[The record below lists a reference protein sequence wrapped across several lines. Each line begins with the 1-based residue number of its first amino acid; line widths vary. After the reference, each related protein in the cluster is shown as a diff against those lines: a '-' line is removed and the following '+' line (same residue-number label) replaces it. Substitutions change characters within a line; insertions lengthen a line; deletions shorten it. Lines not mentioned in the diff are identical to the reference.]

1 MKTYNL
7 SAAMPPWATALI
19 VIGALAAIGILL
31 FIFFKTRKTASKVEA
46 PAIQPAE
53 PDKVQPVEEQ
63 TPVIDEDPITELATE
78 QPISQQS
85 VSIPPVEK
93 PEERIKEQEG
103 EDDGEDEA
111 SVKRVVRDGEHI
123 KYIIIKYKK
132 SFTAKLIQS
141 DDEVKSYYSSL
152 KNELLSYDGVKSRIS
167 WKYETFYQGRVTL
180 AKIAMRGK
188 CPCLF
193 LALKTAEITDE
204 KYIVEDMSEVAAYEK
219 TPCLYRI
226 KNDRRLKYSN
236 DLIASVMGERVKNE
250 DYKEEDW
257 ASKYPYENIEPLI
270 ERGLVKVL
278 TEEDAQSGDVFKPR
292 DYVQASEVDELMQ
305 DDVAVA
311 LIEESDEISDK
322 TKSGIINIDT
332 LSKYFSDG
340 ETVTLEEIKKRI
352 SEVPKKT
359 TCIKVLARGVLDK
372 KLTVI
377 ADSFSMEAAKMI
389 LLTGGYVVKKKSV

>member
-46 PAIQPAE
+46 LAIQPAE

-63 TPVIDEDPITELATE
+63 TPVIDEEPITELATE

-167 WKYETFYQGRVTL
+167 WKY
-180 AKIAMRGK
+180 
-188 CPCLF
+188 
-193 LALKTAEITDE
+193 
-204 KYIVEDMSEVAAYEK
+204 
-219 TPCLYRI
+219 
-226 KNDRRLKYSN
+226 
-236 DLIASVMGERVKNE
+236 
-250 DYKEEDW
+250 
-257 ASKYPYENIEPLI
+257 
-270 ERGLVKVL
+270 
-278 TEEDAQSGDVFKPR
+278 
-292 DYVQASEVDELMQ
+292 
-305 DDVAVA
+305 
-311 LIEESDEISDK
+311 
-322 TKSGIINIDT
+322 
-332 LSKYFSDG
+332 
-340 ETVTLEEIKKRI
+340 
-352 SEVPKKT
+352 
-359 TCIKVLARGVLDK
+359 
-372 KLTVI
+372 
-377 ADSFSMEAAKMI
+377 
-389 LLTGGYVVKKKSV
+389 

>member
-19 VIGALAAIGILL
+19 VIGALAAIGVLL
-31 FIFFKTRKTASKVEA
+31 FIFFKTRKTASKVET
-46 PAIQPAE
+46 PAVQPAE
-53 PDKVQPVEEQ
+53 PDKLQPVEEQ
-63 TPVIDEDPITELATE
+63 TPVIDEEPITELATE
-78 QPISQQS
+78 RPISQQP

-93 PEERIKEQEG
+93 DEERIKEQEK
-103 EDDGEDEA
+103 EDDEEDEA
-111 SVKRVVRDGEHI
+111 PVKRVVRDGEHI

-141 DDEVKSYYSSL
+141 DDEVKGYYSRL

-180 AKIAMRGK
+180 ARISMRGK

-204 KYIVEDMSEVAAYEK
+204 KYIVEDMSDVAAYEK

-236 DLIASVMGERVKNE
+236 DLIASVMGERVKKE